1 MRMLSKNDLEEIS
14 SNDLPELIRRL
25 ILSSIKNINSL
36 DLKLQKNK
44 LFSRILIWYGLYN
57 PQIS

>member
-1 MRMLSKNDLEEIS
+1 MLSKNDLEEIS

-44 LFSRILIWYGLYN
+44 LFSRILI
-57 PQIS
+57 

>member
-44 LFSRILIWYGLYN
+44 LFSRILI
-57 PQIS
+57 